1 MTGTGATDTSTDQT
15 RSRWPRRRWAYLT
28 IAVAVIVAAIVMAA
42 HPGGSRPRSGSAAE
56 VVPVSPRPSAAAPVV
71 AGPAASGGR
80 VGPVAVVL
88 SVVAEE
94 PALAGESTAT
104 ADQEVAAWA
113 ALQAQ
118 AGLERELA
126 SESEALASA
135 RGGPY
140 RFDVAVLAV
149 RATTSGPSAKVEAW
163 CAEVVIGPNGPLFGS
178 YLTETFTMQ
187 LVSGRWMVASTSDT
201 AGPEVG
207 LPASIQPTPMAE
219 AAAALDGFTPAGAA
233 DAGGD

>member
-1 MTGTGATDTSTDQT
+1 MTGTGVTGTAADQT
-15 RSRWPRRRWAYLT
+15 RKRWPRRRWAYLT

-88 SVVAEE
+88 GVVAEE

-104 ADQEVAAWA
+104 ADREVAAWSA
-113 ALQAQ
+113 PQAL

-126 SESEALASA
+126 RESEALASA

-149 RATTSGPSAKVEAW
+149 RATTAGLSATVDAW
-163 CAEVVIGPNGPLFGS
+163 CAEVVISPNGPLYGS
-178 YLTETFTMQ
+178 YLTETFTLR

-207 LPASIQPTPMAE
+207 LPVSIQPTPTAE
-219 AAAALDGFTPAGAA
+219 AAAALAGFAPAGAA

>member
-1 MTGTGATDTSTDQT
+1 MTGTGVTDTSADQT

-28 IAVAVIVAAIVMAA
+28 IAVAVVVAAIVMAA
-42 HPGGSRPRSGSAAE
+42 HPGGSRSRSGAAAE
-56 VVPVSPRPSAAAPVV
+56 VVPVSPRPSAATPV
-71 AGPAASGGR
+71 AAAPAASGGR

-88 SVVAEE
+88 GVVAEE

-104 ADQEVAAWA
+104 ADRKVAAWA
-113 ALQAQ
+113 APQAQ

-135 RGGPY
+135 KGGPY
-140 RFDVAVLAV
+140 SFEVAVLAV
-149 RATTSGPSAKVEAW
+149 RATTSGPSAMVDAW
-163 CAEVVIGPNGPLFGS
+163 CAEVVIGPNGPLYGS
-178 YLTETFTMQ
+178 YLTETFTLQ

-207 LPASIQPTPMAE
+207 LPASIQPTPAAE
-219 AAAALDGFTPAGAA
+219 AAAALAGFAPAGST
-233 DAGGD
+233 DAGGN